1 MFIAEE
7 EDEIALIARVTMTLG
22 AKCEEAIDTNI
33 ANAQEARRW
42 DEVNKWH
49 RVRLRIDRFRRQMTR
64 ARPVAFK
71 AGYPSPYIARQ

>member
-1 MFIAEE
+1 MLIEE
-7 EDEIALIARVTMTLG
+7 EDEIAVIARVTMALG

-33 ANAQEARRW
+33 ANAQDARRW

-64 ARPVAFK
+64 ARPAAFK
-71 AGYPSPYIARQ
+71 AGHPLPHIARY